1 MQFDKDP
8 TGNYYLIPIED
19 FEECRKTFFEIQ
31 ELLNEPISCENKSE
45 DSFE

>member
-8 TGNYYLIPIED
+8 TGNYYLISVED
-19 FEECRKTFFEIQ
+19 FEEARQNFFELQ
-31 ELLNEPISCENKSE
+31 QMLNETISCENKSE